1 MSMTSQGDSPS
12 QKDHNAL
19 CRMPPELIGHVISFL
34 DRADYASCRLA
45 SFLFC
50 IDNGVDL
57 AARTYA
63 QRPNDLAASLAA
75 SVDAIAAVFAR
86 WHRRPDMGTI
96 AMASIHD
103 RADIVRWALLD
114 VESHLRATLAHIDDA
129 DVHVTKGVE
138 RHACAV
144 DTRLMRVDACAG
156 LVRALT
162 DAISAGSAS
171 VVSVLV
177 GESWLLARP
186 RTSLQEA
193 DILADAVASAP
204 LEGVVAAVNAFR
216 RRGWD
221 QPPGA
226 VLGVA
231 VFYAMSARRAEV
243 ATWLHAQPEIR
254 RRDGQCACERVSG
267 ERAFRTGRVDW
278 LSWLENMQCRGRYRV
293 GSDTVPLA
301 VRTADADLV
310 RWAVTA
316 GRAAGVD
323 ISVHDTT
330 LAKGMRDGAYKALC
344 ALDETGVAPF
354 ASWPSLLLGVANAC
368 IGLGEVRHI
377 HKRGGPYDIEVLAR
391 AACGGRTDILDYLL
405 GDDGPATEKDA
416 IAVAGDLDR
425 LLAPGGRGWRWE
437 SAARGL
443 QWLRDRGYA
452 PTPQDTSSR

>member
-1 MSMTSQGDSPS
+1 MASQSDPPRRGDRG
-12 QKDHNAL
+12 AL
-19 CRMPPELIGHVISFL
+19 YCMPPEVIAHVISFL
-34 DRADYASCRLA
+34 DRVDHASCRLA
-45 SFLFC
+45 SSLFC

-63 QRPNDLAASLAA
+63 QRPNDLAASL
-75 SVDAIAAVFAR
+75 VVPIDAITAVFAR
-86 WHRRPDMGTI
+86 WRRRPDMGTI
-96 AMASIHD
+96 SMASIHN
-103 RADIVRWALLD
+103 RADLVRWALSD
-114 VESHLRATLAHIDDA
+114 VESHLRTTLAHIDGADA
-129 DVHVTKGVE
+129 HVTKGAE
-138 RHACAV
+138 RPACAV
-144 DTRLMRVDACAG
+144 DARLMRVDACAG
-156 LVRALT
+156 LVRVLT

-171 VVSVLV
+171 VVNVLV

-193 DILADAVASAP
+193 DILADAVALAP
-204 LEGVVAAVNAFR
+204 LEGVVAAIHAFR

-231 VFYAMSARRAEV
+231 VFYAMSARRADV

-267 ERAFRTGRVDW
+267 ERAFRTCRVDW
-278 LSWLENMQCRGRYRV
+278 LSWLESMQCRGRYRV

-310 RWAVTA
+310 RWAVAA

-323 ISVHDTT
+323 TDVHDTT
-330 LAKGMRDGAYKALC
+330 LAKAMRDGAYHALC

-354 ASWPSLLLGVANAC
+354 ASWPSLLLGVANVC
-368 IGLGEVRHI
+368 IGLAEIRHV
-377 HKRGGPYDIEVLAR
+377 HRRGGPYDIEVLAR
-391 AACGGRTDILDYLL
+391 AACGGRIDILDYLL
-405 GDDGPATEKDA
+405 GNDGPATRKDA
-416 IAVAGDLDR
+416 IAVAGDLDQ